1 MDKFCSHCGAP
12 IPEGSKFCAKCGK
25 AVGGTSRRDDF
36 ASHVEY
42 SSFPNG
48 DYYDGNP
55 AHEHTIGEM
64 YFSHRGR
71 LNRKRY
77 LFRSLAEFFVF
88 VVLVMLAIPFPI
100 LLLLVIPAAIAVC
113 VSGVMLTI
121 RRCHDLNKSGWFYLF
136 LFVPVADLIV
146 SLYLLFAKGTEG
158 PNHYGPDPL
167 DSVPL
172 MRH

>member
-12 IPEGSKFCAKCGK
+12 LIEGSKFCAKCGK
-25 AVGGTSRRDDF
+25 AVEGSLREDDF

-42 SSFPNG
+42 SAFPAG
-48 DYYDGNP
+48 DYYDEYP
-55 AHEHTIGEM
+55 ADEHTIEEK

-77 LFRSLAEFFVF
+77 FFRSLAEFFVF
-88 VVLVMLAIPFPI
+88 VVLVMLAIPFPL

-136 LFVPVADLIV
+136 LFVPFADLIV
-146 SLYLLFAKGTEG
+146 SLYLLFAKGTTG
-158 PNHYGPDPL
+158 PNRYGPDPL
-167 DSVPL
+167 AIVTP
-172 MRH
+172 RRY